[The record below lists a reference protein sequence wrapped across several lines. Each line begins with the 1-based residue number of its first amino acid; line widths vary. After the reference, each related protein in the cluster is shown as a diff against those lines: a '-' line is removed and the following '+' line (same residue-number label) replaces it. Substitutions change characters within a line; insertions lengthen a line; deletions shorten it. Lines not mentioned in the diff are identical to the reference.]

1 MPLRLPLALRAL
13 ALAVSLAF
21 VAQATGLAEAI
32 ECCADE
38 CATDEALGDCPPTC
52 TACACAA
59 PRMNDVGSQTLAVA
73 PVLAR
78 HLDAPIGLVLRA
90 PPMPAPDDV
99 WHVPRR
105 TIA

>member
-13 ALAVSLAF
+13 ALAVSLTFAS
-21 VAQATGLAEAI
+21 QATGLAEAI

-52 TACACAA
+52 TACAA
-59 PRMNDVGSQTLAVA
+59 PRATDAGPLTLGKAPELVRSSAGPVG
-73 PVLAR
+73 R
-78 HLDAPIGLVLRA
+78 VLRA